1 MISPCLLLMGPPP
14 ALWAENLAGLPQ
26 QGIEVLSIDRAQ
38 VSSLKPGSC
47 CVLLDGGLNPAVILT
62 QIRQLHSAEP
72 TCKLIVALPDTGM
85 LNATTYLQAGVS
97 GLLNQRCASAQ
108 LAAIIRHIAAG
119 HIYLDHDL
127 AQILAMR
134 QIKKMLAPFTAL
146 TSREFDVFCLIAEGC
161 SLQTIAEQLAV
172 SSKTVSN
179 CQSQIKLKLGL
190 EGRLQINQLAINNGL
205 ISEVPL

>member
-1 MISPCLLLMGPPP
+1 MKNPCLLLTGPPP
-14 ALWAENLAGLPQ
+14 ALWSENLAGLPQ
-26 QGIEVLSIDRAQ
+26 QGIEVLRIDWEQ
-38 VSSLKPGSC
+38 VSSLKPGS
-47 CVLLDGGLNPAVILT
+47 CVLLDGGLNPAVIQT

-72 TCKLIVALPDTGM
+72 ACKLIVVLSDTSM

-97 GLLNQRCASAQ
+97 GLLNQRCGAAQ

-190 EGRLQINQLAINNGL
+190 EGRLQISQLAINNGL